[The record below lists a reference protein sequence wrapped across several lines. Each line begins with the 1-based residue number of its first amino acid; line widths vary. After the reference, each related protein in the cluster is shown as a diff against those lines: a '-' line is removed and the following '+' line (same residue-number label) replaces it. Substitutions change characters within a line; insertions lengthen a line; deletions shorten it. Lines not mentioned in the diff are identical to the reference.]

1 MGTSISTANG
11 FKHFNQKL
19 YSTINQTQAG
29 DNIFLS
35 PSSIALAMSM
45 CTIGARHETLN
56 QMLNTLGFTSK
67 EELIKSS
74 EQILRIFNLVDEDR
88 QIQLKLA
95 NRLYAQKDYEI
106 QEEFLQIIQKSFSAD
121 MKLEDFTNKNEQIVQ
136 TINAWVEDQ
145 TNQLIKNLLSP
156 SDIQAEIRLILINCI
171 YFKGIWVKQF
181 NERETNHNAKFH
193 EINGTISKISLMYQY
208 GKFAYKENK
217 SLRIQIVH
225 IPYKSNNQHVQFV
238 FTIVLPNESVLL
250 SEIEEKFSSK
260 ENFLEDMLDQRNTT
274 SQELLLYIPKFKME
288 FSCELKNVLE
298 QLGMRNAF
306 DENKADFNDIVKE
319 QDDQFRLFISKVV
332 HKAFID
338 VNEQGTEA
346 AAATAVLA
354 VTKGIGRRKPQ
365 PILFRADRPF
375 LFYIREVRQNLTLF
389 TGKFLTGAN

>member
-11 FKHFNQKL
+11 FKDFNQKL

-56 QMLNTLGFTSK
+56 QMLNTLGFASK

-74 EQILRIFNLVDEDR
+74 QQILHIFNLVDKDR

-121 MKLEDFTNKNEQIVQ
+121 MKLEDFTNKNEQIVR

-156 SDIQAEIRLILINCI
+156 SDIRADIRLILINCI
-171 YFKGIWVKQF
+171 YFKGIWIKQF
-181 NERETNHNAKFH
+181 DERETNHNSKFH

-225 IPYKSNNQHVQFV
+225 IPYKK
-238 FTIVLPNESVLL
+238 
-250 SEIEEKFSSK
+250 IEEKFSSK
-260 ENFLEDMLDQRNTT
+260 ENLLEDVLDQRNTT
-274 SQELLLYIPKFKME
+274 SQDLLLYIPKFKME
-288 FSCELKNVLE
+288 FSCELNDVLE

-306 DENKADFNDIVKE
+306 DENKADFNDIVKK
-319 QDDQFRLFISKVV
+319 QNDGFGLFISKVV

-346 AAATAVLA
+346 AAATAVLRVA
-354 VTKGIGRRKPQ
+354 KGIGRRKPQ

-389 TGKFLTGAN
+389 TGKFLTCANLSS